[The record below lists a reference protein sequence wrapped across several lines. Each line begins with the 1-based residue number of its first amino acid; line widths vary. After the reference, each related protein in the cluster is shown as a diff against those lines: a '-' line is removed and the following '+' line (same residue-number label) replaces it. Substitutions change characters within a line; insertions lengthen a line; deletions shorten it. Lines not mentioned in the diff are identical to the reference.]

1 MSSNVETTNPRQSR
15 RVAAWIY
22 MVINPIIDSLDREVT
37 LLEKGNLT
45 WRSNTN
51 RCEYVRNIQEYVD
64 SRQWPNYKDF
74 LIENDRFSRDFGAHD
89 KKLEKVN
96 SEAENLFKWLL
107 SWDEF
112 SNGVSVSLERYE
124 QHRSAEPAW
133 PSYNLVRKELER
145 VAAENLIN
153 NIQSLPGH
161 YAYSFFWNFVAS
173 EQLGLRRHSQFRPL
187 FETQVELKNT
197 SSILKASLEEHRLLL
212 SRKYD
217 VPAAPVPGLPIDY

>member
-22 MVINPIIDSLDREVT
+22 MVVNPIIESLEREIA

-45 WRSNTN
+45 WRSNTH
-51 RCEYVRNIQEYVD
+51 RCEYIRNIQEYVD

-74 LIENDRFSRDFGAHD
+74 LIENSDSSKDFGAHD
-89 KKLEKVN
+89 TKLEEVN
-96 SEAENLFKWLL
+96 SEAGKLYDWLL

-112 SNGVSVSLERYE
+112 SKGVSVSVERYE
-124 QHRSAEPAW
+124 RHRSAEPAW
-133 PSYNLVRKELER
+133 PSYNLVRKELKQ
-145 VAAENLIN
+145 VAAENLVN

-161 YAYSFFWNFVAS
+161 YTYSFFWNFVSS
-173 EQLGLRRHSQFRPL
+173 EQLGLRRHSQFNPL
-187 FETQVELKNT
+187 FETQVELKKT
-197 SSILKASLEEHRLLL
+197 SSILKATLEDLRLFL

>member
-1 MSSNVETTNPRQSR
+1 MGSNIETTNPRQSR

-22 MVINPIIDSLDREVT
+22 TVINPILESLEREAA

-45 WRSNTN
+45 WRSSTN
-51 RCEYVRNIQEYVD
+51 RCEYIRNIQEYVD

-74 LIENDRFSRDFGAHD
+74 LIENDDFSKGFGAHD
-89 KKLEKVN
+89 TKLEKVN
-96 SEAENLFKWLL
+96 SEGEKLYKWLL

-112 SNGVSVSLERYE
+112 ASGVSVSLERYE
-124 QHRSAEPAW
+124 GHRSVEPAW

-153 NIQSLPGH
+153 NVQSLPGH
-161 YAYSFFWNFVAS
+161 YTYSFFWNFVAS
-173 EQLGLRRHSQFRPL
+173 EQLGLRRHSQFSSL
-187 FETQVELKNT
+187 FETQGELRKI
-197 SSILKASLEEHRLLL
+197 SSTLKATLEEHRLSL
-212 SRKYD
+212 SRKHD